1 LLARGTILRGRYRIE
16 DVRGCGG
23 FGAVYRATDLQTGQT
38 VAIKE
43 NQRHQTFQ
51 RFEQEGKLLMQLRHP
66 NLPKVQEVFVDQTT
80 GRAFLVMDFID
91 GETLEEMLERLQR
104 PLTWKEAQPILAQV
118 INALNHLHRNKV
130 VHRDIKPSNIIVTK
144 RYETVYD
151 EVDDWE
157 EVIVPPPNLT
167 ETQIAAETDD
177 KRFEQGKRLW
187 EQGHLANLQ
196 RDGWELS
203 GICWSE
209 QAKVIVECPFGC
221 GRKLRFPNRKLEVT
235 CPICQRSFVWT
246 PKAQREGVTFDG
258 KSYQVVWE
266 ISGEIAPPFWLSKER
281 NCTCSDFRG
290 RRLCK
295 HLVALL
301 LAWVHEPQ
309 RFKVVSEKKERRP
322 IKRQVPRQVERQHV
336 FLVDFGVAK
345 VMEEVDPKRP
355 RSSSIVA
362 WTDGYSP
369 PEQYASGVQV
379 DVRADQ
385 YALAATMVFALT
397 GKTPDNAFTRMEKF
411 RKGEPT
417 LPPKPDG
424 VPESVWKAIEVAMR
438 FEPSQR
444 FADVNEFWDA
454 VHVNE
459 FWRAI
464 YDGRGKPAFEPS
476 KAGTKLSGLWSTIK
490 STISVLIWVGF
501 LIAILWDAIWGA
513 IGGAIIL
520 GAIVFGAIVGA
531 IIWSSYR
538 RTTEEGII
546 LGMLWGAIIFG
557 ATFGAIILGRDE
569 NTIAG
574 AILGAFFGAIE
585 GALVSVCG
593 FSILV
598 AIWDLREGKR

>member
-1 LLARGTILRGRYRIE
+1 VAKAMTVAGQKQLCPNPKCGAENGLSANVCPKCGTPQRQLLARGTILQGRYRIE
-16 DVRGCGG
+16 AVRGCGG

-51 RFEQEGKLLMQLRHP
+51 RFEREGKLLMQLSHP
-66 NLPKVQEVFVDQTT
+66 NLPTVHEVFVDQTT

-91 GETLEEMLERLQR
+91 GETLEEMLQRLKR
-104 PLTWKEAQPILAQV
+104 PLTWQEAQPILAQV

-157 EVIVPPPNLT
+157 EVTVTPPRLNEDHIAKLT
-167 ETQIAAETDD
+167 DS
-177 KRFEQGKRLW
+177 KRFERGMDYWRDGWRL
-187 EQGHLANLQ
+187 ENLQ
-196 RDGWELS
+196 RNGWTLTGNCWGGVNPATRKGELP
-203 GICWSE
+203 
-209 QAKVIVECPFGC
+209 KV
-221 GRKLRFPNRKLEVT
+221 RFSTKVAEM
-235 CPICQRSFVWT
+235 
-246 PKAQREGVTFDG
+246 AGVSDAPRC
-258 KSYQVVWE
+258 YQVSA
-266 ISGEIAPPFWLSKER
+266 ILTNKGITGQ

-322 IKRQVPRQVERQHV
+322 IKRRVPRRVERQWV
-336 FLVDFGVAK
+336 MLVDFGVAK

-379 DVRADQ
+379 DARADQ

-397 GKTPDNAFTRMEKF
+397 GKTPDDAFTRMEKF

-444 FADVNEFWDA
+444 FADVDKFWES
-454 VHVNE
+454 VH
-459 FWRAI
+459 
-464 YDGRGKPAFEPS
+464 GRGKLPVEPS
-476 KAGTKLSGLWSTIK
+476 KAETKPTGHRRTIK
-490 STISVLIWVGF
+490 S
-501 LIAILWDAIWGA
+501 AILDAIESAIEGAIGGANLGAILGGILGTNLGAIWGA
-513 IGGAIIL
+513 I
-520 GAIVFGAIVGA
+520 
-531 IIWSSYR
+531 
-538 RTTEEGII
+538 
-546 LGMLWGAIIFG
+546 WGAIEG
-557 ATFGAIILGRDE
+557 AKEGGIL
-569 NTIAG
+569 G
-574 AILGAFFGAIE
+574 AILGAILRGILGAIWGAIWGAILGGILGAIWGAIE
-585 GALVSVCG
+585 GAK
-593 FSILV
+593 
-598 AIWDLREGKR
+598 EGTKRGDK

>member
-1 LLARGTILRGRYRIE
+1 
-16 DVRGCGG
+16 
-23 FGAVYRATDLQTGQT
+23 
-38 VAIKE
+38 
-43 NQRHQTFQ
+43 
-51 RFEQEGKLLMQLRHP
+51 
-66 NLPKVQEVFVDQTT
+66 
-80 GRAFLVMDFID
+80 MDFID

-104 PLTWKEAQPILAQV
+104 PLTWQEAQPILAQV
-118 INALNHLHRNKV
+118 INALNHLHHNKV

-157 EVIVPPPNLT
+157 EVTVPPPKLT

-187 EQGHLANLQ
+187 EQGHLTNLQ
-196 RDGWELS
+196 RDGWKLS

-209 QAKVIVECPFGC
+209 QAKVIVDCPFGC

-246 PKAQREGVTFDG
+246 PEAQREGVTFDG

-266 ISGEIAPPFWLSKER
+266 ISGEFIRRSVSASVAPFWLSKKR

-309 RFKVVSEKKERRP
+309 RFKVVAEKKERRRV
-322 IKRQVPRQVERQHV
+322 KRRVPRRVERQWV
-336 FLVDFGVAK
+336 MLVDFGVAK

-369 PEQYASGVQV
+369 PEQYASGGQV
-379 DVRADQ
+379 DARADQ

-397 GKTPDNAFTRMEKF
+397 GKTPDDAFTRMEKF

-417 LPPKPDG
+417 LPTKPDG

-444 FADVNEFWDA
+444 FGSVTDFWKA
-454 VHVNE
+454 VQGHHE
-459 FWRAI
+459 LSAE
-464 YDGRGKPAFEPS
+464 PAV
-476 KAGTKLSGLWSTIK
+476 ANLRTKMGLT
-490 STISVLIWVGF
+490 LIWQ
-501 LIAILWDAIWGA
+501 A
-513 IGGAIIL
+513 IL
-520 GAIVFGAIVGA
+520 GAITGAILGAIGSTIVVLILIATVGAILSAIGLKPKGTISDAFVEITFLAIWGAIVGA
-531 IIWSSYR
+531 I
-538 RTTEEGII
+538 
-546 LGMLWGAIIFG
+546 A
-557 ATFGAIILGRDE
+557 
-569 NTIAG
+569 
-574 AILGAFFGAIE
+574 GAIE
-585 GALVSVCG
+585 G
-593 FSILV
+593 I
-598 AIWDLREGKR
+598 EKRKR

>member
-1 LLARGTILRGRYRIE
+1 MTVAGEKQLCPNPKCGAENGLSANVCPKCGTLQRQLLARGTILKGRYRIE
-16 DVRGCGG
+16 AVRGCGG

-51 RFEQEGKLLMQLRHP
+51 RFEQEGKLLMQLSHP
-66 NLPKVQEVFVDQTT
+66 NLPTVHEVFIDQTT

-91 GETLEEMLERLQR
+91 GETLEEMLERLKR
-104 PLTWKEAQPILAQV
+104 PLTWQEAQPILAQV

-157 EVIVPPPNLT
+157 EVTVPPPKLT

-187 EQGHLANLQ
+187 EQGHLTNLQ
-196 RDGWELS
+196 RDGWKLS

-209 QAKVIVECPFGC
+209 QAKVIVDCPFGC

-246 PKAQREGVTFDG
+246 PEAQREGVTFDG

-266 ISGEIAPPFWLSKER
+266 ILGESIRRSVSVSVAPFWLSKKR

-379 DVRADQ
+379 DARADQ

-397 GKTPDNAFTRMEKF
+397 GKTPDDAFTRMEKF

-444 FADVNEFWDA
+444 FADVDKFW
-454 VHVNE
+454 E
-459 FWRAI
+459 AI
-464 YDGRGKPAFEPS
+464 HSRGKLPVEPS
-476 KAGTKLSGLWSTIK
+476 KKETKPSRHRRTIK
-490 STISVLIWVGF
+490 S
-501 LIAILWDAIWGA
+501 AILDAIESAIEGATGGANLGAILGTNLGAIWGA
-513 IGGAIIL
+513 IWGAILGGIL
-520 GAIVFGAIVGA
+520 GAI
-531 IIWSSYR
+531 W
-538 RTTEEGII
+538 
-546 LGMLWGAIIFG
+546 
-557 ATFGAIILGRDE
+557 
-569 NTIAG
+569 
-574 AILGAFFGAIE
+574 GAIE
-585 GALVSVCG
+585 GAKEVT
-593 FSILV
+593 
-598 AIWDLREGKR
+598 KRGDK

>member
-1 LLARGTILRGRYRIE
+1 VENGLSTNVCPKCGTPQRQLLARGTILRGRYRIE
-16 DVRGCGG
+16 AVRGCGG
-23 FGAVYRATDLQTGQT
+23 FGAVYRATDLQTGQI

-51 RFEQEGKLLMQLRHP
+51 RFEREGKLLMQLSHP
-66 NLPKVQEVFVDQTT
+66 NLPKVHEVFVDQTT

-91 GETLEEMLERLQR
+91 GETLEEMLQRLKR
-104 PLTWKEAQPILAQV
+104 PLNWQEAQPILAQV

-130 VHRDIKPSNIIVTK
+130 VHRDIKPSNIVVTK

-151 EVDDWE
+151 EVDDWG
-157 EVIVPPPNLT
+157 EVVVPPPKLT
-167 ETQIAAETDD
+167 EDHIAKLTDD
-177 KRFEQGKRLW
+177 RRFEQGMNYWRDGWRL
-187 EQGHLANLQ
+187 ENLQ
-196 RDGWELS
+196 RDGWTLM
-203 GICWSE
+203 GDCWGDLNP
-209 QAKVIVECPFGC
+209 IT
-221 GRKLRFPNRKLEVT
+221 RDRRHYHLTVT
-235 CPICQRSFVWT
+235 LT
-246 PKAQREGVTFDG
+246 PKG
-258 KSYQVVWE
+258 
-266 ISGEIAPPFWLSKER
+266 ISGQR
-281 NCTCSDFRG
+281 CTCSDFRG

-369 PEQYASGVQV
+369 PEQYASGGQV
-379 DVRADQ
+379 DARSDQ

-397 GKTPDNAFTRMEKF
+397 GKTPDDAFTRMEKF

-417 LPPKPDG
+417 LPTKPDG
-424 VPESVWKAIEVAMR
+424 VPESVWKAIEVAMQ

-454 VHVNE
+454 VHVND

-490 STISVLIWVGF
+490 STISVLIWFGF

-569 NTIAG
+569 NAIMG

-593 FSILV
+593 LSILV